1 MSYSPLTLS
10 RRHVLGTLYGRCDRM
25 TKDVPVYLNDV
36 EGEKLGFVD
45 ESLGRYADAFTFHLS
60 EEICKRLAGGQ
71 YTYSFEY
78 HFSEAA
84 SRAPL
89 VEKRR
94 VKLISVFL
102 TMRKGYDKPVPKS
115 VKENQELSNGDRL

>member
-1 MSYSPLTLS
+1 
-10 RRHVLGTLYGRCDRM
+10 M

-36 EGEKLGFVD
+36 QGEKLGFVD
-45 ESLGRYADAFTFHLS
+45 ESLGRYADAYTFHLP

-71 YTYSFEY
+71 FIYSFDY

-84 SRAPL
+84 SHAR
-89 VEKRR
+89 VSDNRR
-94 VKLISVFL
+94 IKLISVFL

-115 VKENQELSNGDRL
+115 VKASQESSEIV